1 MAVYHQHLTVARPAG
16 EDFAPEAEGCFVTL
30 GDTGV
35 QLAAADTAPEAVYG
49 VLTDVAEEL
58 GKSCTVAT
66 PGFSGTVGVR
76 LAADAKDGDQLAL
89 TEGGA
94 VKPAEN
100 GATVVAVALA
110 NGVIGKLVEAR
121 LAQPYA
127 AAAGAAALAAAAP
140 VAVAAAPVAAAT
152 TTASKKTSTK

>member
-1 MAVYHQHLTVARPAG
+1 MAVYHQYLTVARPAG
-16 EDFAPEAEGCFVTL
+16 EEFAPEAEGCFVTL

-35 QLAAADTAPEAVYG
+35 QAATAATTPAAVYG
-49 VLTDVAEEL
+49 VLTDVAEDQ
-58 GKSCTVAT
+58 GKPCTVAT

-89 TEGGA
+89 TDGGA

-110 NGVIGKLVEAR
+110 NGVSGKLVEAR
-121 LAQPYA
+121 LVQPYA
-127 AAAGAAALAAAAP
+127 AADIAALAAAAP
-140 VAVAAAPVAAAT
+140 VAMAAAPVAAAT
-152 TTASKKTSTK
+152 ATASKKTTTK

>member
-16 EDFAPEAEGCFVTL
+16 EDFAPEAEGCIVTL

-35 QLAAADTAPEAVYG
+35 QLAAAATTPAEVYG
-49 VLTDVAEEL
+49 VLTDVAEEQ
-58 GKSCTVAT
+58 GKPCTVAT

-110 NGVIGKLVEAR
+110 NGVSGKLVEAR
-121 LAQPYA
+121 LVQPYA
-127 AAAGAAALAAAAP
+127 AAGIAALTAAAP
-140 VAVAAAPVAAAT
+140 VAVDAAAE
-152 TTASKKTSTK
+152 TASKKTSTK